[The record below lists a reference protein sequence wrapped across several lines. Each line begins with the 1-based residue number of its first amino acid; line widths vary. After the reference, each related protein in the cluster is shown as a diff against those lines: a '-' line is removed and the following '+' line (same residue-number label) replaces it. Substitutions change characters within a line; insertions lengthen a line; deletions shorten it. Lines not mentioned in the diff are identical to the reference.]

1 MHIQRTASPAVRLS
15 STNSTINPC
24 NGLRLVGLSE
34 CNVFDIPVMIAPLF
48 SDHGPVLRS
57 KTLMLG

>member
-1 MHIQRTASPAVRLS
+1 VRLS

>member
-1 MHIQRTASPAVRLS
+1 MHIKRTASPAVGLS
-15 STNSTINPC
+15 YIRSTIKLC

-34 CNVFDIPVMIAPLF
+34 CNVFDISVMIAPLF
-48 SDHGPVLRS
+48 SDHRPVWRS